1 MALALGL
8 VLSSGL
14 AHAVWNLFAK
24 QSDNKNVFL
33 WLIHIGGSVVFLPF
47 FVGDLSKGVPIEGYV
62 LMFVTVLFQ
71 IGYNLLLP
79 LAYLKSDMSQ
89 AYPVMRG
96 VSALLVPLF
105 GIWLYRESLTPAGWI
120 GVASI
125 AAGLFAI
132 GGIRLSGL
140 GAKLSAFWPHIGV
153 GIMITGYT
161 LNDKM
166 LLTYI
171 SPLALICISNVGGVI
186 ALLRSSIRP
195 GAIRAEW
202 SANWSRIVLGT
213 VLSPGSYLLFLIA
226 MTLGPVSQLAPIR
239 EISTVFGTLLGIWL
253 LKEAKGWSRL
263 GYASIIAAGIIT
275 IGMWGT

>member
-24 QSDNKNVFL
+24 QSNNKNVFL
-33 WLIHIGGSVVFLPF
+33 WMIHIGGSVVFMPF
-47 FVGDLSKGVPIEGYV
+47 FVAELIKGVPFEGYV
-62 LMFVTVLFQ
+62 LMLVTVLFQ

-79 LAYLKSDMSQ
+79 RAYGNSDMSL

-96 VSALLVPLF
+96 VAALLVPLF
-105 GIWLYRESLTPAGWI
+105 GIWLYRESLTPAGWL
-120 GVASI
+120 GVTAI
-125 AAGLFAI
+125 VVGLFAI

-140 GAKLSAFWPHIGV
+140 GTKLSVFWPHIGV

-171 SPLALICISNVGGVI
+171 SPLALICISNMGGII

-195 GAIRAEW
+195 GAVRAEW

-213 VLSPGSYLLFLIA
+213 VLSPGSYLLFLFA
-226 MTLGPVSQLAPIR
+226 MMLGPVSQLAPIR

-253 LKEAKGWSRL
+253 LKEAKGWRRL
-263 GYASIIAAGIIT
+263 GYATMIAAGIVT
-275 IGMWGT
+275 IGVWG

>member
-8 VLSSGL
+8 VLASGL

-24 QSDNKNVFL
+24 QSKNKNVFI
-33 WLIHIGGSVVFLPF
+33 WLIHIGGCVVFMPF
-47 FVGDLSKGVPIEGYV
+47 FVADLIDGVPLEGYL
-62 LMFVTVLFQ
+62 LMVVTVLFQ
-71 IGYNLLLP
+71 MGYNLLLP
-79 LAYLKSDMSQ
+79 LAYGNSEMSQ

-105 GIWLYRESLTPAGWI
+105 GIWLYHESLTPAGWL
-120 GVASI
+120 GVTAI
-125 AAGLFAI
+125 AVGLFAI
-132 GGIRLSGL
+132 GGIRLAGL
-140 GAKLSAFWPHIGV
+140 GEKLSIFWPHIGV

-166 LLTYI
+166 LLTHI
-171 SPLALICISNVGGVI
+171 SPLALICISNVGGII

-202 SANWSRIVLGT
+202 SASWSRLLLGT
-213 VLSPGSYLLFLIA
+213 VLLPGSYLLFLFA

-239 EISTVFGTLLGIWL
+239 EISTVFGTLLGVWL

-263 GYASIIAAGIIT
+263 GYATIIAAGIIT
-275 IGMWGT
+275 VGMWGT